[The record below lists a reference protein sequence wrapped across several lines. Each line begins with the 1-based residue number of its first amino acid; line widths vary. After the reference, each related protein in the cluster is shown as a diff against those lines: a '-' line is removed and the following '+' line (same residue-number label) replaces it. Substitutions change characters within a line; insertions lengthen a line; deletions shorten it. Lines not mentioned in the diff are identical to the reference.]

1 MTDTEIKTICNANT
15 STNRFNYMNAAKEIV
30 RRDRDEEETKS
41 IFAAYVRENERYGE
55 LRISDKVY
63 RWARNYE
70 GPLADEYDYRCLW
83 DLPAGHMCDMLE
95 EYIDLVDRPCMWS

>member
-1 MTDTEIKTICNANT
+1 MKDTEIKAICSANV

-41 IFAAYVRENERYGE
+41 IFAAYVRENERFGD
-55 LRISDKVY
+55 LRISNKVY
-63 RWARNYE
+63 QWARNYE
-70 GPLADEYDYRCLW
+70 GPLADEYDYRDLW
-83 DLPAGHMCDMLE
+83 HVHAEHMCYMLE